1 MKKITSEFDVDALI
15 VDDYDIN
22 LELTK
27 YMLEMMKCRVDG
39 VASGKEA
46 LEKAAAKTYD
56 IVFMDIQMPEM
67 DGIETMEKIR
77 EDYDQYKKIPF
88 VALTANA
95 IEGDREKY
103 LNAGMDDYISKPITA
118 EKLADILIRQIS
130 KDKDAAIE
138 ILKDST
144 STFNKQW
151 STYRQQK

>member
-130 KDKDAAIE
+130 KDKVRNHQ
-138 ILKDST
+138 T
-144 STFNKQW
+144 S
-151 STYRQQK
+151 